1 MLKNKRIIA
10 SILLIIIFTIIA
22 VIVNNSTNILID
34 EKVYNIISKFESNV
48 ATMFFKI
55 ITYLGN
61 AKFICCFCIIFL
73 LLSKTRDKVGMP
85 LTLSVIACGIL
96 NIVLKNI
103 FQRTR
108 PSLEQ
113 LVFEDSFSFPS
124 GHSMIIATIC
134 VMLIYLVY
142 KYINNKNVRI
152 TLYVICPLV
161 IFLVGISRIYLRVH
175 YFTDVLG
182 GWCLGIAISLITS
195 CIIDKINNKNSRS
208 V

>member
-10 SILLIIIFTIIA
+10 SILLVILFAIIA
-22 VIVNNSTNILID
+22 VIANNSTNILID
-34 EKVYNIISKFESNV
+34 EKVYNIISKFESNI
-48 ATMFFKI
+48 TTTFFKT

-61 AKFICCFCIIFL
+61 AKFVCCFCIIFL
-73 LLSKTRDKVGMP
+73 LSNKTRDKVGMP
-85 LTLSVIACGIL
+85 LTLSVIVCGVL

-103 FQRTR
+103 FQRSR

-124 GHSMIIATIC
+124 GHSMIISTIF
-134 VMLIYLVY
+134 VMLMYLVY